1 MHLSEHL
8 ISQPTT
14 RQKLRKE
21 KLEFLNSVSIG
32 SQVFGDVFTGDQLS
46 TIAELLK
53 QEYYMKGA
61 TIIREGESGNT
72 FYIVQSG
79 LVEIYKDGINDGN
92 PLSSLGKQQVRQ
104 DESIQN
110 GSYILDS
117 MVCAV
122 STVLWREGSLIRLVR
137 S

>member
-1 MHLSEHL
+1 
-8 ISQPTT
+8 
-14 RQKLRKE
+14 LRKE